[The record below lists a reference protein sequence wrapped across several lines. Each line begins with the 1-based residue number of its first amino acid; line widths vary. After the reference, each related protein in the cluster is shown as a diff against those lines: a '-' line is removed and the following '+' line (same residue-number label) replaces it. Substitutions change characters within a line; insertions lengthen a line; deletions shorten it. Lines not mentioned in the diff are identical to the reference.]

1 LYLSKITDLLKSKSK
16 SKHKSAEIIFSD
28 AINKM
33 TRNKSIFQELEEN
46 CFAIE
51 ELRNLSNSVGIES
64 ITDEA
69 LYTLGKFITDYGR
82 IIAQLA
88 LFQRKNKEDQIFD
101 INELKNALEKIPT
114 YVPPNVFYIWIISG
128 NGNCLY
134 SKSLSNM
141 EFPDTI
147 FSGMLIGMHILAKEL
162 TGRSFERIDMEDLSL
177 YLTESSSL
185 VGAILTKSD
194 SDASLLNK
202 TILLEFIGIFGDI
215 LFQTGIDLNIL
226 QSFDKIS
233 RAIIRD
239 WQFIKP
245 EITAEMRK
253 VLVEADSIEKE
264 LPSGYKK
271 EDLESAMNEIRNFEI
286 FQSSKNQS
294 TEELEKMLEKKF
306 QFSESDKKRFRVDIR
321 SLINQ
326 TDESDSEI

>member
-1 LYLSKITDLLKSKSK
+1 
-16 SKHKSAEIIFSD
+16 
-28 AINKM
+28 M
-33 TRNKSIFQELEEN
+33 TNIKSIYQELEEN
-46 CFAIE
+46 YFAIE

-82 IIAQLA
+82 IITQLA
-88 LFQRKNKEDQIFD
+88 LFQPSNKEDQIFG
-101 INELKNALEKIPT
+101 INDLKIALEKIPT
-114 YVPPNVFYIWIISG
+114 YLPPNVFYIWIIAG

-177 YLTESSSL
+177 YLTESSTL
-185 VGAILTKSD
+185 IGAILAKSD

-202 TILLEFIGIFGDI
+202 TILLEFLG
-215 LFQTGIDLNIL
+215 LFRDELSKTGVDLNIF

-253 VLVEADSIEKE
+253 VLLEADSIEKE
-264 LPSGYKK
+264 LTSGYKK
-271 EDLESAMNEIRNFEI
+271 EDLESAMDEIRNFEI
-286 FQSSKNQS
+286 FQPSKIQS

-306 QFSESDKKRFRVDIR
+306 QFSESDKKRFRIDIN
-321 SLINQ
+321 SLIDQ
-326 TDESDSEI
+326 KEESDSEI